1 MVIFNL
7 ALAHQLTAMEE
18 GNDSREMMLRKALK
32 IYELGFNMVLQKEY
46 ADEPSTMYIL
56 ATVNN
61 LGLAH
66 QHLNDRHTATKC
78 FKHLMSTLMYLI
90 DGGEGESNNWD
101 FEGFLR
107 NATEGDLQA
116 ACPAAAA

>member
-1 MVIFNL
+1 
-7 ALAHQLTAMEE
+7 MEE
-18 GNDSREMMLRKALK
+18 GSDLREMMLHNALEL
-32 IYELGFNMVLQKEY
+32 YELGFIMVQQKEY
-46 ADEPSTMYIL
+46 ADEPNIMYVL

-66 QHLNDRHTATKC
+66 QHLNHMHTATKC
-78 FKHLMSTLMYLI
+78 FKQLMSTLMYLI
-90 DGGEGESNNWD
+90 DGGEGDSNNWD

-107 NATEGDLQA
+107 NATEVDLQA